1 MDFTTLNKEKE
12 AIVREDNLLR
22 QHLLWKTGFTVT
34 EVDAVLHYVI
44 SNRIEKKYGLVLP
57 NNFKK
62 DTLLCLQVMNRF
74 AKEKHIRFE
83 DALNVLTEWALMD

>member
-44 SNRIEKKYGLVLP
+44 SNRVEKKYGLVLP